1 LEDIEI
7 AARML
12 KGKKVAPGV
21 RFYVSPASMTVY
33 RECARAGFVTTLL
46 DAGVQFQNPGCSI
59 CDKLV
64 VLNEEVC
71 ISSTTRNYRGRMG
84 GPSCS
89 EAQIYL
95 ASPATVTAA
104 AIAGKIIDPTE
115 LLDG

>member
-1 LEDIEI
+1 
-7 AARML
+7 
-12 KGKKVAPGV
+12 
-21 RFYVSPASMTVY
+21 MTVY
-33 RECARAGFVTTLL
+33 RQCAQAGLL
-46 DAGVQFQNPGCSI
+46 TILLEAGVQFQNPGCSI

-84 GPSCS
+84 GPACS

-104 AIAGKIIDPTE
+104 AIAGKIIDPGE
-115 LLDG
+115 LLNA